1 MGTWPLL
8 GRCRCN
14 ILRLYSDRGESFPGG
29 SGMAAPDTMCTAKSV
44 GLSVDINP
52 YEPHLVAGTMA
63 HMIGHNIG
71 MGHDDGRKFIHFRK
85 FRFPNERHFSV

>member
-1 MGTWPLL
+1 MSIVYYISYLTF
-8 GRCRCN
+8 
-14 ILRLYSDRGESFPGG
+14 SGESFPGG
-29 SGMAAPDTMCTAKSV
+29 ASGMAVPDTICTAKSV

-71 MGHDDGRKFIHFRK
+71 MGHDDGRKLLTTFLVS
-85 FRFPNERHFSV
+85 NYCLNS

>member
-1 MGTWPLL
+1 MYRFLMLL
-8 GRCRCN
+8 TN
-14 ILRLYSDRGESFPGG
+14 SGETFPGG
-29 SGMAAPDTMCTAKSV
+29 SSGMAVPDTVCTAKSV

-71 MGHDDGRKFIHFRK
+71 MGHDDGRN
-85 FRFPNERHFSV
+85 RFFYSIDCYQHTLFQ

>member
-1 MGTWPLL
+1 
-8 GRCRCN
+8 
-14 ILRLYSDRGESFPGG
+14 
-29 SGMAAPDTMCTAKSV
+29 MAIPDTVCTAKSV

-71 MGHDDGRKFIHFRK
+71 MGHDDGKTSMLFCFLLLQYGVVLL
-85 FRFPNERHFSV
+85 PDSSL

>member
-1 MGTWPLL
+1 
-8 GRCRCN
+8 
-14 ILRLYSDRGESFPGG
+14 
-29 SGMAAPDTMCTAKSV
+29 MAIPNTVCTSKAV

-71 MGHDDGRKFIHFRK
+71 MGHDDERKPRAPVRCRAVPGRASH
-85 FRFPNERHFSV
+85 RFS